1 MAVKLF
7 YSEEKYYNYKK
18 PQYYKAAGHFTQL
31 VWKNTKQIGAVSKL
45 RRDGKTVV
53 VVKYFPPGNVQGH
66 FAKNVFPPKKHI
78 VTTPRTPTVTTSGNT
93 TSKKY
98 NTTVKPKLY
107 VRAGVSSVI
116 AWRGVQFAVQW
127 LLFGFLLC

>member
-66 FAKNVFPPKKHI
+66 FAKNVFPPA
-78 VTTPRTPTVTTSGNT
+78 GNT

-98 NTTVKPKLY
+98 TTTVKPKVY
-107 VRAGVSSVI
+107 VRAGVSSVN
-116 AWRGVQFAVQW
+116 AWRGVQFAAQW